1 MNIKDLKPDKNN
13 SNKHTELGTR
23 LLEKS
28 LRKFGG
34 ARSIVIDK
42 NNNIVAGN
50 GTVETAMS
58 IGIENVRVIETDGN
72 EIIAVKRIDFDLEND
87 IKTKEYALADNQVAV
102 KNIMIDSEM
111 VVDDLG
117 EKVAEEWVVDQPV
130 QLLGENRE
138 VELEDSDASI
148 VFKFAGQ
155 EYLNVL
161 DLLKNAEEKLRCG
174 SKEETLLKLL
184 EPFK

>member
-1 MNIKDLKPDKNN
+1 MNISDLKTDQNN
-13 SNKHTELGTR
+13 FNKHTEIGTK

-42 NNNIVAGN
+42 NNNVVAGN

-58 IGIENVRVIETDGN
+58 IGLTNVRVIETDGT
-72 EIIAVKRIDFDLEND
+72 EIIAVKRTDFDLEND

-111 VVDDLG
+111 VIDDLG
-117 EKVAEEWVVDQPV
+117 EQIAEDWVVEQTQVLQDDG
-130 QLLGENRE
+130 GE
-138 VELEDSDASI
+138 
-148 VFKFAGQ
+148 KQ
-155 EYLNVL
+155 KNVL
-161 DLLKNAEEKLRCG
+161 RVYVECTSEEHQNEVWNKICDIGLDA
-174 SKEETLLKLL
+174 KIETK
-184 EPFK
+184 